1 MSRDT
6 DQSEDPGNTDADSTR
21 PPSRFGAVFSL
32 ACAICGCVVWLIAW
46 WLLDPCGQGEQLARF
61 FAALFNVLFL
71 TAAGSVATTM
81 LIIAL
86 VISRRLSNQKQTTL
100 LTLTK
105 VVALLGLLTGTV
117 ILIVYLPGYLSIL
130 H

>member
-1 MSRDT
+1 MSRIGT
-6 DQSEDPGNTDADSTR
+6 A
-21 PPSRFGAVFSL
+21 FSL

-46 WLLDPCGQGEQLARF
+46 WLLDPCEQGEQLARF

-71 TAAGSVATTM
+71 TAAGSVATTL

-86 VISRRLSNQKQTTL
+86 VISRRLSDQKQTTP

-105 VVALLGLLTGTV
+105 AVAFFGLLMGTV

>member
-1 MSRDT
+1 
-6 DQSEDPGNTDADSTR
+6 
-21 PPSRFGAVFSL
+21 
-32 ACAICGCVVWLIAW
+32 
-46 WLLDPCGQGEQLARF
+46 
-61 FAALFNVLFL
+61 
-71 TAAGSVATTM
+71 M